1 MGTKNNL
8 EIERKFLL
16 KKVPIFDKKISK
28 YYIHQIYVEDNGVI
42 TRFRMTEKMGMD
54 EILNGKYVKLD
65 IDDVLSRKYVQCN
78 KRLIS
83 PGVFEEIESEVTK
96 EVFRD
101 MCHKEHSYIV
111 KVRRVFEQDGLK
123 WEVDEYSDVAL
134 VTLEVELDDINQEI
148 TIPEVIKKEL
158 IAEVTGQKEFSN
170 QSLSIKKEVLI

>member
-16 KKVPIFDKKISK
+16 KKVPDFKLGISK
-28 YYIHQIYVEDNGVI
+28 LYIHQIYVDVNGVI
-42 TRFRMTEKMGMD
+42 TRFRMTEKLGMD
-54 EILNGKYVKLD
+54 ED
-65 IDDVLSRKYVQCN
+65 RKYIQCN
-78 KRLIS
+78 KKLIF
-83 PGVFEEIESEVTK
+83 PGVFEEIEKEITK

-111 KVRRVFEQDGLK
+111 KIRYIYEQDGLK

-148 TIPEVIKKEL
+148 KIPEIIQKEL
-158 IAEVTGQKEFSN
+158 IIEVTGQKEFSN
-170 QSLSIKKEVLI
+170 QSLSIKEEVTI

>member
-16 KKVPIFDKKISK
+16 KKVPDFWEESSR
-28 YYIHQIYVEDNGVI
+28 YYIHQIYVNVNGVT
-42 TRFRMTEKMGMD
+42 TRFRMTEKLGGD
-54 EILNGKYVKLD
+54 ENLT
-65 IDDVLSRKYVQCN
+65 RKYVQCN

-83 PGVFEEIESEVTK
+83 PGVFEEIESEITH
-96 EVFRD
+96 EIFRD

-111 KVRRVFEQDGLK
+111 KVRHVYEHGGLK

-134 VTLEVELDDINQEI
+134 VTLEVELEDINQEI